1 MVNLLPT
8 QCRAAG
14 RSICLWPTVVVCLLA
29 LSLASFTTQAQDEC
43 PCFSREEVQSIV
55 LRMQQITFEEGEF
68 SCKAQDYSVELSAE
82 ATIWDTNFSV
92 IAQARVE
99 WFDFDPGLCAF
110 IDNSADP
117 AIERN
122 ETWPHPAPA
131 ATAKACYTIFTSVI
145 AESDTSG
152 KCMTM

>member
-1 MVNLLPT
+1 MANLLPM
-8 QCRAAG
+8 QYRAAG
-14 RSICLWPTVVVCLLA
+14 RSICLWPMVVVCLLV
-29 LSLASFTTQAQDEC
+29 LSLASFATQAQDEC
-43 PCFSREEVQSIV
+43 PCFSHEEIKSMV

-68 SCKAQDYSVELSAE
+68 NCKAEDYSVELSAE

-92 IAQARVE
+92 VSQARVE
-99 WFDFDPGLCAF
+99 WYDFDPGLCVF

-122 ETWPHPAPA
+122 ETWPHPAPEA
-131 ATAKACYTIFTSVI
+131 VARLCYTIFSSVI